1 MTCILKPPEV
11 QISVINPLHD
21 LNTIISQFDG
31 SIYAGGG
38 GEVRIRSLPPGSTI
52 KTAIDFDAYLN
63 KDWNLQI
70 TANATDAEKRD
81 LRNELQIMATAGEHA
96 NLVTLMGAC
105 TEEGTRYTLEWE
117 CFQAGW

>member
-1 MTCILKPPEV
+1 M
-11 QISVINPLHD
+11 
-21 LNTIISQFDG
+21 
-31 SIYAGGG
+31 
-38 GEVRIRSLPPGSTI
+38 

-63 KDWNLQI
+63 KDLNLQI

-81 LRNELQIMATAGEHA
+81 LRNELQIMATAGEHP

-105 TEEGTRYTLEWE
+105 TEEGTRYTLQWE